1 MNTLNLGSDEMPE
14 KKKKSNTR
22 NLKIALGL
30 AAVILVPTIG
40 STLAGSIAVSGSSIE
55 FGQGVVATAACDTV
69 ISVTPSTTLTTVF
82 NLTGVAVSD
91 IWNTTSAGC
100 AGKYL
105 TLKVLNAAGTLQN
118 ITNGAGIGGSATQ
131 IKFLVPA
138 TCVADEA
145 ITEVTNATVTT
156 GVCSSHTGSAKDGA
170 DTGTIAIVI
179 ATALDA
185 VNVDKITLES
195 SSS

>member
-40 STLAGSIAVSGSSIE
+40 STLAGSITVSGGTVE

-69 ISVTPSTTLTTVF
+69 VTVTPSTTLTTEF
-82 NLTGVAVSD
+82 NLTGVS
-91 IWNTTSAGC
+91 ISNLWNTSSAGC

-105 TLKVLNAAGTLQN
+105 TLKVVNAAGTLQN
-118 ITNGAGIGGSATQ
+118 ITDGAGEGGSATQ
-131 IKFLVPA
+131 IKFLVP
-138 TCVADEA
+138 TPCVAA
-145 ITEVTNATVTT
+145 TGITEVTDATVTT
-156 GVCSSHTGSAKDGA
+156 GVCSVHTGSAKDGA
-170 DTGTIAIVI
+170 DTGTIAIVM
-179 ATALDA
+179 ATPLDA